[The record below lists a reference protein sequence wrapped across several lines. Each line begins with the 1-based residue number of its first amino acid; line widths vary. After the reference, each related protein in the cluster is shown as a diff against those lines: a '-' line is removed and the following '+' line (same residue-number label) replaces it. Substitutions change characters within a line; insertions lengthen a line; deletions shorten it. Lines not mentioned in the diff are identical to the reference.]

1 MPEWRRSC
9 LDGGMA
15 SRSIIETGVVSA
27 LSALLLSGCAQGTL
41 GVSPGTIVSTI
52 VLLGERVGSGST
64 STESRAP
71 TSRSRLPASPAPSAM
86 AERVLGT
93 AEQYIGVRYTWG
105 GNTPRSGFDCSGFTK
120 YVFAREGI
128 ELPRTSREQARAG
141 EAVAPDFNA
150 LVPGD
155 IMLFAEPGAAISH
168 VAIYAGNGR
177 IIHSSSTNSGVGYLD
192 LSNGRSEWFVQ
203 YFVAARRLL

>member
-1 MPEWRRSC
+1 
-9 LDGGMA
+9 MA
-15 SRSIIETGVVSA
+15 PRSIIATGFVAA
-27 LSALLLSGCAQGTL
+27 LSTLLLSGCALATL
-41 GVSPGTIVSTI
+41 GVSPRTVLDAVVLAGEAIGANGTTTTTSSK
-52 VLLGERVGSGST
+52 SGN
-64 STESRAP
+64 SRA
-71 TSRSRLPASPAPSAM
+71 RIPASPAPSAM

-93 AEQYIGVRYTWG
+93 ADRYVGVKYTWG
-105 GNTPRSGFDCSGFTK
+105 GNTPHSGFDCSGFTK
-120 YVFAREGI
+120 YVFANDGI

-141 EAVAPDFNA
+141 RAVAPDFNA

-177 IIHSSSTNSGVGYLD
+177 IIHSSSANGGVGYRD
-192 LSNGRSEWFVQ
+192 LNNGRSEWFVQ